1 MLINKKDIIAINQ
14 EIGENGLFQNE
25 SSLDFALSIIKQKR
39 AWLYELSYL
48 VRSLLVDHVFQDGNK
63 RTAFYIILKCLKSIN
78 KTFTGRH
85 KDLAYKIVDIAKS
98 NSTEKEIKIL
108 ELAYFL
114 KRHLKGSAEGDT

>member
-63 RTAFYIILKCLKSIN
+63 RTASIIVITYLED
-78 KTFTGRH
+78 
-85 KDLAYKIVDIAKS
+85 KDLGYDKEKIIKTIWGISKKS
-98 NSTEKEIKIL
+98 VKDVNKIMRLIKGAII
-108 ELAYFL
+108 F
-114 KRHLKGSAEGDT
+114 

>member
-1 MLINKKDIIAINQ
+1 MLINKKDIIAINH

-63 RTAFYIILKCLKSIN
+63 RTASIIVITYLED
-78 KTFTGRH
+78 
-85 KDLAYKIVDIAKS
+85 KDLGYDKEEIIKMIWSISKKNVKDVNKIMRL
-98 NSTEKEIKIL
+98 IKGAII
-108 ELAYFL
+108 F
-114 KRHLKGSAEGDT
+114 